1 LGGSVTLLDAA
12 AVLAAGLV
20 AGTVNTIV
28 GAGTLV
34 TFPTLVALG
43 LSPLVANVTNTVGL
57 VSGGFSGAWGYRRE
71 LAGQRGRVVRLGG
84 AALAGGLTGGLL
96 LLALPEA
103 AFAAIVPA
111 LLALGAALV
120 ALQPRIAARIAARAA
135 EPKQHGGFGLLAGIY
150 ATSVYGGYFG
160 AAQGVLHIAF
170 LGIFLPEPLQTVN
183 GLKNV
188 LATLVNLT
196 AAALFVLVADIDW
209 AVAAVLA
216 VGSAL
221 GGQVGAT
228 VGRRLPAVALRAVI
242 VVVGLAVA
250 VWLAVS

>member
-1 LGGSVTLLDAA
+1 MSLLEAA
-12 AVLAAGLV
+12 AVFAAGLV

-57 VSGGFSGAWGYRRE
+57 VSGGFSGALGYRRE
-71 LAGQRGRVVRLGG
+71 LAGQRARLGRLAI
-84 AALAGGLTGGLL
+84 AAVTGGLAGGLL
-96 LLALPEA
+96 LLVLPAA
-103 AFAAIVPA
+103 AFEGIVPA
-111 LLALGAALV
+111 LLVTSAVLV
-120 ALQPRIAARIAARAA
+120 AVQPRIANLVATSDADPR
-135 EPKQHGGFGLLAGIY
+135 PHGGAGLLAGIF

-170 LGIFLPEPLQTVN
+170 LGIFLPENLQTIN

-188 LATLVNLT
+188 LGALVNLT
-196 AAALFVLVADIDW
+196 AAVLFVVVADVDW
-209 AVAAVLA
+209 PVAIVLA
-216 VGSAL
+216 VGATI

-228 VGRRLPAVALRAVI
+228 VGRRLSAQVLRVVI

-250 VWLAVS
+250 AWLALS

>member
-1 LGGSVTLLDAA
+1 VSLLEAA
-12 AVLAAGLV
+12 AVFAAGLV

-57 VSGGFSGAWGYRRE
+57 VSGGFSGALGYRRE
-71 LAGQRGRVVRLGG
+71 LAGQRARLGRLAI
-84 AALAGGLTGGLL
+84 AAVTGGLAGGLL
-96 LLALPEA
+96 LLVLPAA
-103 AFAAIVPA
+103 AFEGIVPA
-111 LLALGAALV
+111 LLVTSAVLV
-120 ALQPRIAARIAARAA
+120 AVQPRIANLVATSDADPR
-135 EPKQHGGFGLLAGIY
+135 PHGGAGLLAGIF

-170 LGIFLPEPLQTVN
+170 LGIFLPENLQTIN

-188 LATLVNLT
+188 LGALVNLT
-196 AAALFVLVADIDW
+196 AAVLFVVVADVDW
-209 AVAAVLA
+209 PVAIVLA
-216 VGSAL
+216 VGATI

-228 VGRRLPAVALRAVI
+228 VGRRLSAQVLRVVI

-250 VWLAVS
+250 AWLALS